1 MPDDP
6 EIDTPHPREPT
17 PPESKSDH
25 GPSAVVMLVVAVVVV
40 VGGYFL
46 SIKLKEMGRMQD
58 CVMSGRTNCAPVTT
72 PGR

>member
-1 MPDDP
+1 MTDEPDSEKPGPGD
-6 EIDTPHPREPT
+6 EKTDG
-17 PPESKSDH
+17 
-25 GPSAVVMLVVAVVVV
+25 GPSAIVMLAVAVVVV

-46 SIKLKEMGRMQD
+46 SLKLKEMGRMQD